1 MKNKIIATIITLI
14 AVLCS
19 YANNTVNI
27 KQKSCKYNIT
37 IPEGWDSIPHDTIT
51 KKLGNVNIDLALY
64 KKDSSGYFNDCYIL
78 IGFAPT
84 TKALS
89 QYSFKDI
96 VKGLKTQS
104 KQTTSSLNDTIKV
117 ETNEVESS
125 TDNDVYRIATLT
137 TILKN
142 DNRIDCLQNL
152 IVTKFGY
159 LSVAFYQKGSSTS
172 VSKKVVEKLISQ
184 IKIEDDYKYTEPKTG
199 SLFSPIKIGITI
211 GIGLLVYFMIIFI
224 DRKRKK

>member
-1 MKNKIIATIITLI
+1 MKNKIITTIITLI

-27 KQKSCKYNIT
+27 KQKSCKYSIT

-51 KKLGNVNIDLALY
+51 KRLGNVNIDLALY
-64 KKDSSGYFNDCYIL
+64 KKDGRGYFNDCYIL

-96 VKGLKTQS
+96 VKEVRTLS
-104 KQTTSSLNDTIKV
+104 KQTTSSSNDTINV
-117 ETNEVESS
+117 ETNDVEGSM
-125 TDNDVYRIATLT
+125 DNDVYRITNLT

-142 DNRIDCLQNL
+142 GNKIDCLQNL

-159 LSVAFYQKGSSTS
+159 LSVAFYQKGSGT
-172 VSKKVVEKLISQ
+172 SKKVVEKLISQ

>member
-1 MKNKIIATIITLI
+1 MRNKIIASIITLI

-64 KKDSSGYFNDCYIL
+64 KKDSSGYFDDCYIL

-96 VKGLKTQS
+96 VKEVRTLS
-104 KQTTSSLNDTIKV
+104 KQTTSSSNDTINV
-117 ETNEVESS
+117 ETNDVEGSM
-125 TDNDVYRIATLT
+125 DNDVYRITNLT

-142 DNRIDCLQNL
+142 GNKIDCLQNL

-159 LSVAFYQKGSSTS
+159 LSVAFCQKGSSS
-172 VSKKVVEKLISQ
+172 FNSKEVVDKLISQ
-184 IKIEDDYKYTEPKTG
+184 IKIEDDYKYTEPKTE

-211 GIGLLVYFMIIFI
+211 GIGLLVYFMIMFI

>member
-1 MKNKIIATIITLI
+1 MKNKIIASIIVLI

-27 KQKSCKYNIT
+27 RQKSCKYSIT
-37 IPEGWDSIPHDTIT
+37 IPEGWDSISHDTIT
-51 KKLGNVNIDLALY
+51 KKLGNVNIDVALY
-64 KKDSSGYFNDCYIL
+64 NKDSGGYFDDCYIL

-89 QYSFKDI
+89 PYSFKDI

-104 KQTTSSLNDTIKV
+104 KQTTSSVNDTINV
-117 ETNEVESS
+117 ETNDVECYI
-125 TDNDVYRIATLT
+125 DNDVYRIATLT

-184 IKIEDDYKYTEPKTG
+184 IKIEDDYKYTEPKTE

>member
-1 MKNKIIATIITLI
+1 MKNKIITTIITLI

-27 KQKSCKYNIT
+27 KQKSCKYSIT

-64 KKDSSGYFNDCYIL
+64 KKDSSGYFDDCYIL

-84 TKALS
+84 TKSLS

-96 VKGLKTQS
+96 VKGLRTLS

-125 TDNDVYRIATLT
+125 TDNDVYKITTLA

-142 DNRIDCLQNL
+142 NNKVDCLQNL

-159 LSVAFYQKGSSTS
+159 ITVAFYQKGSGSS
-172 VSKKVVEKLISQ
+172 VSKEVVDKLISQ
-184 IKIEDDYKYTEPKTG
+184 IKIEDDYKYTEPQTE